1 MVGSGL
7 NVTRPAHEVRY
18 WVALLLR
25 RLPDLRV
32 QGLGL
37 EQHECPRPLG
47 GPAAGRPGLR
57 QPVALECAGAG
68 ECRPNGRGCLQL
80 VEQNP

>member
-25 RLPDLRV
+25 RRGISVCRGWGLNSTNGSPARWAAGGRVGLVYARWIGSPLPWSARVPVSASLRV
-32 QGLGL
+32 
-37 EQHECPRPLG
+37 R
-47 GPAAGRPGLR
+47 A
-57 QPVALECAGAG
+57 V
-68 ECRPNGRGCLQL
+68 
-80 VEQNP
+80 